1 MVFDHKKSPV
11 SDCLAAEETGL
22 GISALDGRL
31 ERYAKG
37 KDRALHI
44 ADYIRQTYPS
54 EKDLVAKLSSCAKDL
69 LFKEYVTGDLL
80 LHGAITCKKHLLCPF
95 CAIRRGAKYL
105 RAYMERL
112 AFLYTENA
120 LDGDLRPFFVTLT
133 IRDGLE
139 LKLTYKAIKGA
150 FSRYLEMRRNSLKG
164 QKLCQLSKVEGAVYS
179 FEVKRG
185 RNSGLWHPHVH
196 MVAWCREAIDVA
208 ELSREWL
215 ELTGDSF
222 IVDVR
227 PLVGKDGK
235 DSLIAGF
242 CEVFKYAVKFSDM
255 NEADTFEAYTV
266 LSRKRLVGSFG
277 FLYGVKPPEDL
288 LDDDL
293 EGDIPYRLLMYQYSP
308 EVAKYLPAGHV
319 DRETGEITPFM
330 AEGGAFGVEE
340 ADTRIERREGGKGAR
355 RSQRAAAAEAE
366 RKAG

>member
-1 MVFDHKKSPV
+1 MVFDHEKSPV

-31 ERYAKG
+31 ERYANG
-37 KDRALHI
+37 KTRALHI
-44 ADYIRQTYPS
+44 ADYIRRTYPS
-54 EKDLVAKLSSCAKDL
+54 EKDLVAKLSSCAKEL
-69 LFKEYVTGDLL
+69 LFKEYVSGDLL

-112 AFLYTENA
+112 ALLYAKNA
-120 LDGDLRPFFVTLT
+120 IDGDLRPFLVTLT
-133 IRDGLE
+133 VRDGE
-139 LKLTYKAIKGA
+139 NLKTAYKAIKGA

-164 QKLCQLSKVEGAVYS
+164 QKLCQLSKAEGGVYS

-196 MVAWCREAIDVA
+196 MVVWCREMIDSA

-215 ELTGDSF
+215 DLTGDSF

-227 PLVGKDGK
+227 PLVGRDGK
-235 DSLIAGF
+235 DSLTAGF

-266 LSRKRLVGSFG
+266 LTRKRLVGSFG
-277 FLYGVKPPEDL
+277 FLHGVKPPENL

-308 EVAKYLPAGHV
+308 EVAKYLPAGQI

-330 AEGGAFGVEE
+330 VEGGAFGVESTE
-340 ADTRIERREGGKGAR
+340 SAYHQQLTGA
-355 RSQRAAAAEAE
+355 END
-366 RKAG
+366 